1 MCENRFNYE
10 MNFKE
15 FFNFFSIGKKQ
26 ISLYE
31 TKTVTGKM

>member
-15 FFNFFSIGKKQ
+15 LFNFFFNWEEIDKLIRDKNCNR
-26 ISLYE
+26 
-31 TKTVTGKM
+31 